1 MSYVKFETPQKLQ
14 DELKRLLDKIAD
26 TRGSKIRVG
35 MNETTKSIE
44 RSTAKLVVIAEDV
57 SPPEIVLHLPI
68 LCEEKGIPFGYIENQ
83 DDLGHAVR
91 INVSASAIAVEN
103 AGSSQNERE
112 LESIIERLQNLK

>member
-26 TRGSKIRVG
+26 TRGSKIRKG

-57 SPPEIVLHLPI
+57 TPPEIVLHLPI

-91 INVSASAIAVEN
+91 INVSASAVAVED

-112 LESIIERLQNLK
+112 LESMIERFQNLK

>member
-14 DELKRLLDKIAD
+14 DELKRLLDTIAD
-26 TRGSKIRVG
+26 TRGSKIRKG

-68 LCEEKGIPFGYIENQ
+68 LCEEKGIPFGYVENQ

-91 INVSASAIAVEN
+91 INVSASAVAVED